1 MSSGRI
7 EVFPTCVARIGRRA
21 LAIASCELEG
31 RTISLETGTLAKQA
45 DGAVCVRLGDTIVL
59 VTATMAAPREG
70 IDFFPLLVDL
80 EEKMYAAG
88 KIPGVRYIRR
98 EGRPSENAVLTA
110 RRIDRAMRPLF
121 PKGFRND
128 VQVIATVLSADP
140 DNAPDLPAMVG
151 ASAALSVSSIPF
163 LGPVGAVRVARVG
176 EKFVINPTYGER
188 EESPLDLTVAVSP
201 SGVVMLEG
209 MADQLPEEVVMEAIQ
224 FAIPYAQTVLEMQ
237 VKLAAEVAKEKAT
250 YAALTVSEEVRAAVG
265 QFGERIR
272 LALQD
277 PDKKARENATGEV
290 VVALSAQLAEKFPE
304 RAPEIKMALDEQV
317 YKELRD
323 MILNTGVRPDG
334 RKAEEIRPVTC
345 EVGLL
350 PRTHGSALFVRGQTQ
365 VMSVVTLG
373 GVGDEQLIDDLGVV
387 ESKRYMHHYNFPPFS
402 VGEVRPLRG
411 ASRRDIGHGSLAERA
426 LLPVLAAEEV
436 FPYTIRVVSEVL
448 ESNGSSSMAS
458 VCGSSLALMDAGVPI
473 QGAVAGISIGMVTDG
488 PRYQLLTD
496 IQGVEDFSGDMDF
509 KVAGTRQGITAIQM
523 DVKLAGLTVEQMTGA
538 FAQARRAREFLL
550 GRMDECIATP
560 RPELAPHAPRVYT
573 VVIDPEKIGDVIGP
587 GGRMIKKIEA
597 DFGVKVDIEQDGRV
611 FVAAVD
617 QESGEKA
624 VTLIRDITRELT
636 VGEVYQGKVVRV
648 VPFGA
653 FIELMPGRD
662 GLLHISQMADHR
674 VEKVEDVMNLGDTVE
689 VKIIEIDPQG
699 KVRLGR
705 KDAVAGEGEPPRRGG
720 GGRDRD
726 RGGRR
731 GGGRR

>member
-1 MSSGRI
+1 M
-7 EVFPTCVARIGRRA
+7 
-21 LAIASCELEG
+21 
-31 RTISLETGTLAKQA
+31 
-45 DGAVCVRLGDTIVL
+45 L

-151 ASAALSVSSIPF
+151 ASAALSVSPIPF

-188 EESPLDLTVAVSP
+188 DESPLDLTVAVCP
-201 SGVVMLEG
+201 TGVVMLEG
-209 MADQLPEEVVMEAIQ
+209 MADQLPEEVVMEAIE
-224 FAIPYAQTVLEMQ
+224 FAMPYAQTVLEMQ
-237 VKLAAEVAKEKAT
+237 VKLAAEVAKEKVK
-250 YAALTVSEEVRAAVG
+250 YAAVTVSEEMRGAVG
-265 QFGERIR
+265 RFGERIR
-272 LALQD
+272 TALQD
-277 PDKKARENATGEV
+277 PDKKARENATQEV
-290 VVALSAQLAEKFPE
+290 VLALSAELAEKFPE

-334 RKAEEIRPVTC
+334 RKAEDIRPVTC
-345 EVGLL
+345 DVGLL

-426 LLPVLAAEEV
+426 LLPLLPEEEV

-458 VCGSSLALMDAGVPI
+458 VCGSSLSLMDAGVPI
-473 QGAVAGISIGMVTDG
+473 RGAVAGISIGMVSDG

-496 IQGVEDFSGDMDF
+496 IQGVEDFSGEMDF
-509 KVAGTRQGITAIQM
+509 KVAGTRQGMTAMQM
-523 DVKLAGLTVEQMTGA
+523 DVKLSGLTVEQMKAA

-550 GRMDECIATP
+550 DRMNECISEP

-611 FVAAVD
+611 FVAATD

-662 GLLHISQMADHR
+662 GLLHISQMAPHR
-674 VEKVEDVMNLGDTVE
+674 VERVEDVMNLGDVVE

-699 KVRLGR
+699 KVRLAR
-705 KDAVAGEGEPPRRGG
+705 KDAVGAEAEVPRRSGG

-726 RGGRR
+726 RGGRGR
-731 GGGRR
+731 GGGGGRR

>member
-1 MSSGRI
+1 M
-7 EVFPTCVARIGRRA
+7 
-21 LAIASCELEG
+21 AIASCELDG

-45 DGAVCVRLGDTIVL
+45 DGSVCVRLGDTIVL

-98 EGRPSENAVLTA
+98 EGRPSENAILTA

-188 EESPLDLTVAVSP
+188 DESALDMTVAVCP
-201 SGVVMLEG
+201 TGVVMLEG
-209 MADQLPEEVVMEAIQ
+209 MADELSEEVVMEAIK
-224 FAIPYAQTVLEMQ
+224 FAMPYAQTVLEMQ
-237 VKLAAEVAKEKAT
+237 VKLAGEVAKEKVK
-250 YAALTVSEEVRAAVG
+250 YAAVAVSEEMRAAVG
-265 QFGERIR
+265 RFGERIR
-272 LALQD
+272 AALQD
-277 PDKKARENATGEV
+277 PDKKARENATQEV
-290 VVALSAQLAEKFPE
+290 VVALSAELAEKFPE

-323 MILNTGVRPDG
+323 MILKTGVRPDG
-334 RKAEEIRPVTC
+334 RKAEDIREVTC

-365 VMSVVTLG
+365 VMSAVTLG
-373 GVGDEQLIDDLGVV
+373 GVGDEQLIDDIGVV

-402 VGEVRPLRG
+402 VGEVKPLRG
-411 ASRRDIGHGSLAERA
+411 ASRRDIGHGSLGERA
-426 LLPVLAAEEV
+426 LLPMLPEEEV

-458 VCGSSLALMDAGVPI
+458 VCGSSLSLMDAGVPI
-473 QGAVAGISIGMVTDG
+473 RGAVAGISIGMVSDG

-496 IQGVEDFSGDMDF
+496 IQGVEDFSGEMDF
-509 KVAGTRQGITAIQM
+509 KVAGTRQGITAMQM
-523 DVKLAGLTVEQMTGA
+523 DVKLAGLTVEQMSGA

-550 GRMDECIATP
+550 DRMNECISAP

-611 FVAAVD
+611 FVAATD

-624 VTLIRDITRELT
+624 VKLIRDITRELT

-662 GLLHISQMADHR
+662 GLLHISQMAPHR
-674 VEKVEDVMNLGDTVE
+674 VERVEDVMNLGDVVE

-699 KVRLGR
+699 KVRLAR
-705 KDAVAGEGEPPRRGG
+705 KDAVGAEAEVPRRSGG

-726 RGGRR
+726 RGGRGR
-731 GGGRR
+731 GGGGGRR